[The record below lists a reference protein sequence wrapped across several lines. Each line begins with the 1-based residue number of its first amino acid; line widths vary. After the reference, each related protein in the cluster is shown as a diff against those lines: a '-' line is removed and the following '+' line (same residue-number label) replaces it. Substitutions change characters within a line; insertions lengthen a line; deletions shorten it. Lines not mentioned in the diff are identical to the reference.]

1 MEQNLEKV
9 LIVEDDPGI
18 SDFID
23 LELKHEGFET
33 CVANTGR
40 KALEQFEKFNPT
52 LILLDVMLPEISGLE
67 VLRRIRKTSEVPVI
81 MVTAKGDT
89 YDRVNG
95 LDAGAD
101 DYIPKPFEIEELL
114 ARMRAVLRRTTKE
127 NSSDSVLKI
136 RDLEMIPQEMS
147 VTLKGETLNLS
158 KTEFFMLKKF
168 IENPD
173 TVFSRNDLIE
183 AIWGAGHYID
193 INTIDVYIGYLRSKI
208 DNSVKEE
215 YIKTVRGCGY
225 KMVTK

>member
-18 SDFID
+18 SEFID

-40 KALEQFEKFNPT
+40 KALEQFEKFNPN

-127 NSSDSVLKI
+127 NSSDTVLKI

-168 IENPD
+168 MENPD

>member
-40 KALEQFEKFNPT
+40 KALEQFEKFNPN

-127 NSSDSVLKI
+127 NSSDSVLRI

-168 IENPD
+168 MENPD

>member
-1 MEQNLEKV
+1 
-9 LIVEDDPGI
+9 
-18 SDFID
+18 
-23 LELKHEGFET
+23 
-33 CVANTGR
+33 
-40 KALEQFEKFNPT
+40 
-52 LILLDVMLPEISGLE
+52 MLPEISGLE

-168 IENPD
+168 MENPD

>member
-18 SDFID
+18 SEFID

-40 KALEQFEKFNPT
+40 KALEQFEKFNPN

-168 IENPD
+168 MENPD

>member
-40 KALEQFEKFNPT
+40 KALEQFEKFNPN

-168 IENPD
+168 MENPD

-193 INTIDVYIGYLRSKI
+193 INIIDVYIGYLRSKI

>member
-40 KALEQFEKFNPT
+40 KALEQFEKFNPN

-168 IENPD
+168 MENPD